1 MIGLKVHQETIT
13 VPTVGVG
20 LTNVT
25 ALVNQAVRRSG
36 VVTGLCTIFIQH
48 TSASLCIQENSDP
61 SVQRDLVRF
70 LDVVAPANGS
80 WEHDSEGPDDM
91 PAHAKAA
98 ITRTCETVPVSHGV
112 LALGTW
118 QALYV
123 WEHRDTPH
131 HRHLVV
137 HLQGT

>member
-80 WEHDSEGPDDM
+80 WEHDAEGPDDM

>member
-13 VPTVGVG
+13 IPTPGAG

-36 VVTGLCTIFIQH
+36 VVTGLCTVFIQH

-61 SVQRDLVRF
+61 SVQRDLGRF
-70 LDVVAPANGS
+70 LERLAPADGA
-80 WEHDSEGPDDM
+80 WEHDAEGPDDM

-98 ITRTCETVPVSHGV
+98 ITRTSETIPVTHGV
-112 LALGTW
+112 LSLGTW
-118 QALYV
+118 QGLYV
-123 WEHRDTPH
+123 MEHRDTPH